1 MSTAAFTEDELLS
14 MSLDLSGGGQSAG
27 DGGGDVLVASAGT
40 RTRTGAGDE
49 PLEPVLFDAERG
61 AATEGGSGGSAG
73 GAGGHRRRGRGE
85 AELGFSMEAAAQL
98 RDCREAEQTRG
109 GCGCICGPCGLIGFT
124 RFGPLTLC
132 GLICG
137 FVGAIGAGWPSG
149 LAAWPA
155 PLASLIARKLK
166 DRRVDNSAC
175 MNFLNTSK
183 LFPSI
188 VIILAL
194 VKVEWIDD
202 LII

>member
-1 MSTAAFTEDELLS
+1 MAANQIDGGFLARNQTCACFLFSPSLIASRCAVAMSTAAFTEDELLS
-14 MSLDLSGGGQSAG
+14 MSPDLSGGGQPAG

-49 PLEPVLFDAERG
+49 PLEPVLFYADRG

-73 GAGGHRRRGRGE
+73 GAGGIAGGAGGG

-132 GLICG
+132 GLIYG
-137 FVGAIGAGWPSG
+137 FVGA
-149 LAAWPA
+149 AAQVGPA
-155 PLASLIARKLK
+155 SW
-166 DRRVDNSAC
+166 RRGPRR
-175 MNFLNTSK
+175 LH
-183 LFPSI
+183 PYP
-188 VIILAL
+188 
-194 VKVEWIDD
+194 
-202 LII
+202 